1 LTLRR
6 VVLLLG
12 LAACNP
18 LFGLQETI
26 LVDAKLVDDQD
37 GDGVLDV
44 SDNCPAIAN
53 TAQLDIDAD
62 LLGDV
67 CDPCSFQFSETFDR
81 DMDGIAPAA
90 DNCPDAMNA
99 DQLDADGDGVGDDCD
114 PNPSRA
120 DRLRCFGDLV
130 TNVGV
135 AWPIADPWKY
145 FSTAGGYIFHQPA
158 AATPFW
164 LGANASGLD
173 PTQLAVRIGI
183 VSPSP
188 PSIDVKLQNGVAVG
202 ASDQAAFAACELV
215 AVMTDTSVRL
225 QLSDA
230 TGSLGETSLPF
241 TTSHLTLSYRMIASG
256 VELECIAHD
265 SDGARQSLVRTST
278 APFDPAVVY
287 FTATNST
294 AAFRSIVVYE
304 NP

>member
-1 LTLRR
+1 LGRA
-6 VVLLLG
+6 LLLMG

-26 LVDAKLVDDQD
+26 LIDATLVADQD

-62 LLGDV
+62 LVGDA

-81 DMDGIAPAA
+81 DMDGIAPST
-90 DNCPDAMNA
+90 DNCPDALNA
-99 DQLDADGDGVGDDCD
+99 NQTDADADGVGDLCD
-114 PNPSRA
+114 PNSSRA

-158 AATPFW
+158 AAMPFW

-173 PTQLAVRIGI
+173 ATQLAVRIGI
-183 VSPSP
+183 ASPSP
-188 PSIDVKLQNGVAVG
+188 PAVDVKLATGVAVG
-202 ASDQAAFAACELV
+202 AADQSAFTACELV
-215 AVMTDTSVRL
+215 AVMTDSSVHL

-230 TGSLGETSLPF
+230 NGPLGEAALPF
-241 TTSHLTLSYRMIASG
+241 TTTHLTLAYRVIATG

-265 SDGARQSLVRTST
+265 GDGARQSLVRTSV
-278 APFDPAVVY
+278 AAFDPAVVY
-287 FTATNST
+287 LTATNST

-304 NP
+304 IP